1 MNYAIR
7 SVEYMSDEVRELLL
21 SNNCTITSIVD
32 IVTGLDETEN
42 LITITSDDYLESWDV
57 EDFRYVPNVG
67 LIGQFVQKKLS
78 MTVKNGF
85 DVSNLSNQIGFV
97 SFVVNEAPKTEDGKT
112 ILYRVG
118 MFIFDEVNKDDVKD
132 KTTITGVDFTKIFE
146 QKFDTI
152 VDKISFPISAY
163 NLAKAIVENC
173 KFNFHGVDLNPISF
187 DTSYTFNNS
196 SFMIEKNPFVS
207 GETCRDVLKYIG
219 QLAGSW
225 VRIGHNDNLGN
236 EYVLIDFRKYQ
247 NGLQLKNVLT
257 NDNYYDLELNN
268 ETFGAVNKIV
278 MGLKD
283 VDGENVSIT
292 DASTTNPNICEIAL
306 WDNPI
311 TYTEALRTKAI
322 NDLKFLFGFTY
333 TPFTTNTT
341 GYPWLQAYDKIKLVT
356 MDNTEIITYPFNRT
370 ISYNGHIK
378 TKIDTIGT
386 TTTETKYTYESP
398 VTRGLKQTQI
408 MVDKANQKITS
419 LVSTTEEIQDDINPI
434 GTYKGVKHA
443 DLSGCIES
451 ELIWQNS
458 YGDSQQLTRSGKNLF
473 TKQGNATPKTD
484 TTFWNNITH
493 TTPES
498 DGWCKVS
505 VDNTNGTTTVF
516 ANQFTK
522 RNTIDKLEVN
532 KTYSILVEVRNLE
545 MTRPSTSTT
554 PAYLQL
560 CETAKDSVWQGIQN
574 YDLTI
579 FKETN
584 KVVFQKLTKTNFDS
598 SLIDFR
604 NFVSVPKG
612 YKVEFEYRLMVVKG
626 SYTLDTIGEYEP
638 YGVMPSPDFPSPI
651 ESVGRKNLFD
661 VDSITENA
669 FLLAGTGETGSASTS
684 NTSDYIFVKAG
695 QPYYLSYSYTS
706 LQSINYRSL
715 CYYDTNKNFIS
726 SISIDPASFHTFTPA
741 QDGYIR
747 FAYDKNYT
755 NIQLEKGTV
764 ASDYVPYEHTEISA
778 EVTNANQWNNDLV
791 INTTKSTDGFTMT
804 DKWAVPLMTQSNVL
818 NTFKPDTTY
827 TIKVVS
833 KVLSKPTTLS
843 PNQSR
848 YDILLYRS
856 TPWSY
861 FALNLYDKV
870 NAKVGDINT
879 TYTTI
884 TTPSDLHDFNLG
896 GYCFFGNNDGSTTYK
911 GSGSIEIQQIM
922 LAEGEYT
929 KDNFPDYVH
938 YASNSLTI
946 DLQGN
951 ELCSLPNGTKDEVNI
966 INGEAL
972 LTKRIGKVVLDGSE
986 SWVKYQDYLY
996 YYNESFILS
1005 PTTSYVVPN
1014 LISDNFTISTFNNL
1028 RNNPNIYMSA
1038 NQLGSPNNQRGVSL
1052 YVNDYYSDVSTL
1064 KTWLST
1070 HNVEVLY
1077 ELAEPKTVNLGN
1089 VNLPTLYNDI
1099 NHVDFTTY
1107 SDFYYNRDIPFN
1119 NIYVSKHDN
1128 DREIRTITEALA
1140 KQEITNNSITNS
1152 IQETNTTIARDYAT
1166 KESVASDIQQT
1177 KNSLTIEFNE
1187 QIEDLQNKKV
1197 DTLKNQLVTIDVNGI
1212 EVSTNLSTVS
1222 TIMRNDRF
1230 AIKSGDTEAFYVGY
1244 DENLKKSVSRMNDLT
1259 ITDYFTAGYHRQEKF
1274 EINGEQR
1281 TGWFYVGGE

>member
-32 IVTGLDETEN
+32 IMTGLDETEN

-292 DASTTNPNICEIAL
+292 DSSTTNPNICEIAL

-356 MDNTEIITYPFNRT
+356 MDNTEVITYPFNRT

-473 TKQGNATPKTD
+473 TKQGNATPETD
-484 TTFWNNITH
+484 TTFWNSITS

-532 KTYSILVEVRNLE
+532 KTYSILVEVRNLT
-545 MTRPSTSTT
+545 MSGSSST
-554 PAYLQL
+554 PPYLQL
-560 CETAKDSVWQGIQN
+560 CETAKDSVWQSIQN
-574 YDLTI
+574 YDLAI

-584 KVVFQKLTKTNFDS
+584 KAVFQKLTKTNFDS
-598 SLIDFR
+598 STMDFR

-638 YGVMPSPDFPSPI
+638 YGVMPSPDYPSPI
-651 ESVGRKNLFD
+651 ESIGRKNLFD
-661 VDSITENA
+661 VNSITENI
-669 FLLAGTGETGSASTS
+669 FLIASTGDTGSSSVS
-684 NTSDYIFVKAG
+684 NISDYIFVKAN
-695 QPYYLSYSYTS
+695 QSYYLSYSYTS
-706 LQSINYRSL
+706 LLSTDYRSL

-726 SISIDPASFHTFTPA
+726 GISIDPTSFHTFTPS

-747 FAYDKNYT
+747 FTYDKNYT
-755 NIQLEKGTV
+755 NIQLEKGST
-764 ASDYVPYEHTEISA
+764 ATNYVPYDHTEISA
-778 EVTNANQWNNDLV
+778 TVTGKNLFDKDNANI
-791 INTTKSTDGFTMT
+791 INTYIAGSGNGVLPSDGGTEN
-804 DKWAVPLMTQSNVL
+804 KCVYIPCKQN
-818 NTFKPDTTY
+818 TTY
-827 TIKVVS
+827 TIQKMIGKRFGVAY
-833 KVLSKPTTLS
+833 T
-843 PNQSR
+843 
-848 YDILLYRS
+848 YE
-856 TPWSY
+856 TPAQGVMAYNKTVDNNVAS
-861 FALNLYDKV
+861 
-870 NAKVGDINT
+870 I
-879 TYTTI
+879 TI
-884 TTPSDLHDFNLG
+884 TTDSSAKYLVVYLRN
-896 GYCFFGNNDGSTTYK
+896 GNASGEITLQQALDSLQIEEGTQATPYEQYK
-911 GSGSIEIQQIM
+911 
-922 LAEGEYT
+922 
-929 KDNFPDYVH
+929 
-938 YASNSLTI
+938 SNSLTI

-966 INGEAL
+966 TNGEAL
-972 LTKRIGKVVLDGSE
+972 LNKKLKKAVFDGSDDEIWSYGESGIEGIKAISITLDDMLSGNYLDG
-986 SWVKYQDYLY
+986 
-996 YYNESFILS
+996 LS
-1005 PTTSYVVPN
+1005 NYFHNDKSGKAKNSIRFGANSNLMVIYVDETEFA
-1014 LISDNFTISTFNNL
+1014 SSTDF
-1028 RNNPNIYMSA
+1028 
-1038 NQLGSPNNQRGVSL
+1038 
-1052 YVNDYYSDVSTL
+1052 

-1077 ELAEPKTVNLGN
+1077 ELTEPETINLGN
-1089 VNLPTLYNDI
+1089 VDLPTLYNDI

-1107 SDFYYNRDIPFN
+1107 SDFYYYRDIPFN
-1119 NIYVSKHDN
+1119 NIYVSKNDN
-1128 DREIRTITEALA
+1128 DREIRTITEAIA

-1281 TGWFYVGGE
+1281 TGWFYVGGDI

>member
-1 MNYAIR
+1 MNYAIK

-32 IVTGLDETEN
+32 IMTGLDETEN

-225 VRIGHNDNLGN
+225 VRIGHNDNFGN

-278 MGLKD
+278 IGLKD

-356 MDNTEIITYPFNRT
+356 MDNTEVITYPFNRT

-484 TTFWNNITH
+484 TTFWNSISH

-505 VDNTNGTTTVF
+505 VDNTSGTTTVF

-532 KTYSILVEVRNLE
+532 KTYSILVEVKNLE

-579 FKETN
+579 FKEAN

-598 SLIDFR
+598 SLLDFR

-661 VDSITENA
+661 VDSITENT
-669 FLLAGTGETGSASTS
+669 FLIAGNGETGSSSVS
-684 NTSDYIFVKAG
+684 NVSDYIFVKAN
-695 QPYYLSYSYTS
+695 QSYYLSYSYTS
-706 LQSINYRSL
+706 LVNTSYRSL
-715 CYYDTNKNFIS
+715 CYYDTNKNFING
-726 SISIDPASFHTFTPA
+726 ITIDPASFHTFTPL

-747 FAYDKNYT
+747 FSYDKNYT
-755 NIQLEKGTV
+755 NIQLEKGV
-764 ASDYVPYEHTEISA
+764 ATDYVPYEHTEISA

-791 INTTKSTDGFTMT
+791 INTTKSTDGFTMA

-884 TTPSDLHDFNLG
+884 TTPSDLHDFNLA

-951 ELCSLPNGTKDEVNI
+951 ELCSLPRGTKDEVNI
-966 INGEAL
+966 TNGEAL
-972 LTKRIGKVVLDGSE
+972 LTKRIDKVILNGSE
-986 SWVKYQDYLY
+986 NWTLYSNKTHTFSLRMGQTIDKHDIAYCSHFTEISSDKFDVATGIYSAYTNAIIISYLDC
-996 YYNESFILS
+996 NTVDEF
-1005 PTTSYVVPN
+1005 
-1014 LISDNFTISTFNNL
+1014 
-1028 RNNPNIYMSA
+1028 
-1038 NQLGSPNNQRGVSL
+1038 
-1052 YVNDYYSDVSTL
+1052 
-1064 KTWLST
+1064 KTWLSSN
-1070 HNVEVLY
+1070 NVEVLY
-1077 ELAEPKTVNLGN
+1077 ELAEPETINLGN
-1089 VNLPTLYNDI
+1089 VDLPTLYNDI

-1119 NIYVSKHDN
+1119 DIYVSKNDN

-1230 AIKSGDTEAFYVGY
+1230 AIKSGDIEAFYVGY

>member
-1 MNYAIR
+1 MNYAIK

-32 IVTGLDETEN
+32 IMTGLDETEN

-356 MDNTEIITYPFNRT
+356 MNNTEVITYPFNRT

-408 MVDKANQKITS
+408 MVDKANQKITG

-484 TTFWNNITH
+484 TTFWNSITS

-505 VDNTNGTTTVF
+505 VDNTNGTTAVF

-532 KTYSILVEVRNLE
+532 KTYSILVEVRNLT
-545 MTRPSTSTT
+545 MSGSGSTPS
-554 PAYLQL
+554 YLQL
-560 CETAKDSVWQGIQN
+560 CETAKDSVWQSIQN
-574 YDLTI
+574 YDLAI

-584 KVVFQKLTKTNFDS
+584 KAVFQKLTKTNFDS
-598 SLIDFR
+598 SLLDFR

-612 YKVEFEYRLMVVKG
+612 HKVEFEYRLMVVKG

-638 YGVMPSPDFPSPI
+638 HGVSPSPDFPSPI

-661 VDSITENA
+661 VDSITENTY
-669 FLLAGTGETGSASTS
+669 LIAGSGETGSSSVS
-684 NTSDYIFVKAG
+684 NVSDYIFVKAN
-695 QPYYLSYSYTS
+695 QSYYLSYSYTS
-706 LQSINYRSL
+706 LVNTSYRSL
-715 CYYDTNKNFIS
+715 CYYDTNKNFING
-726 SISIDPASFHTFTPA
+726 ISIDPVSFHTFTPT

-747 FAYDKNYT
+747 FSYDKNYT
-755 NIQLEKGTV
+755 NIQLEKGHAT
-764 ASDYVPYEHTEISA
+764 DYVPYEHTEISA

-791 INTTKSTDGFTMT
+791 INTTKSADGFTMA

-884 TTPSDLHDFNLG
+884 TTPSDLHDFNLA

-929 KDNFPDYVH
+929 KDSFPDYVH

-966 INGEAL
+966 TNGEAL
-972 LTKRIGKVVLDGSE
+972 LIKRVGKVVLDGSE
-986 SWVKYQDYLY
+986 SGWTDRPN
-996 YYNESFILS
+996 YNSADRFVIGGFFPTNNKNILS
-1005 PTTSYVVPN
+1005 NYFTKVNSLLDIYPYILNNDTQLIINFSEKGKTT
-1014 LISDNFTISTFNNL
+1014 LAQF
-1028 RNNPNIYMSA
+1028 
-1038 NQLGSPNNQRGVSL
+1038 
-1052 YVNDYYSDVSTL
+1052 

-1077 ELAEPKTVNLGN
+1077 ELAEPETINLGN
-1089 VNLPTLYNDI
+1089 VDLPTLYNDI

-1119 NIYVSKHDN
+1119 DIYVSKNDN

-1230 AIKSGDTEAFYVGY
+1230 AIKSGNTEAFYVGY

>member
-21 SNNCTITSIVD
+21 SGECTITSIVN
-32 IVTGLDETEN
+32 ILTGLDETKD

-85 DVSNLSNQIGFV
+85 DVSNLSNQLGFV
-97 SFVVNEAPKTEDGKT
+97 SFIVNEAPKTEDGKT
-112 ILYRVG
+112 VLYRVG

-173 KFNFHGVDLNPISF
+173 KFNFHGADLNLISF

-196 SFMIEKNPFVS
+196 SFIIEKNPFVS

-225 VRIGHNDNLGN
+225 VRIGHNNEYGS
-236 EYVLIDFRKYQ
+236 EYVLIDFRKHQ

-505 VDNTNGTTTVF
+505 VDNTNGTTTIF

-532 KTYSILVEVRNLE
+532 KTYSILVEVRNLT
-545 MTRPSTSTT
+545 MSGSSST

-560 CETAKDSVWQGIQN
+560 CETAKDSVWQSIQN
-574 YDLTI
+574 YDLAI

-584 KVVFQKLTKTNFDS
+584 KAVFQKLTKTNFDS
-598 SLIDFR
+598 SLLDFR

-638 YGVMPSPDFPSPI
+638 YGVMPSPDYPSPI
-651 ESVGRKNLFD
+651 ESITEISATVTGKNLFD
-661 VDSITENA
+661 KYGDFTY
-669 FLLAGTGETGSASTS
+669 GST
-684 NTSDYIFVKAG
+684 NNK
-695 QPYYLSYSYTS
+695 TS
-706 LQSINYRSL
+706 LQSDGTILSTSNFGKGRSNGL
-715 CYYDTNKNFIS
+715 LIGNIKSNTDYIISGILVSADGTNIANNAVIQVLTASNTPIKSFYIKTSATKPCNFSFTFNSGENTSFWIS
-726 SISIDPASFHTFTPA
+726 LNGWNSTTQGTTNTIFD
-741 QDGYIR
+741 
-747 FAYDKNYT
+747 
-755 NIQLEKGTV
+755 NIQLEEGTQV
-764 ASDYVPYEHTEISA
+764 TPYEE
-778 EVTNANQWNNDLV
+778 
-791 INTTKSTDGFTMT
+791 
-804 DKWAVPLMTQSNVL
+804 
-818 NTFKPDTTY
+818 
-827 TIKVVS
+827 
-833 KVLSKPTTLS
+833 
-843 PNQSR
+843 
-848 YDILLYRS
+848 
-856 TPWSY
+856 
-861 FALNLYDKV
+861 
-870 NAKVGDINT
+870 
-879 TYTTI
+879 
-884 TTPSDLHDFNLG
+884 
-896 GYCFFGNNDGSTTYK
+896 YK
-911 GSGSIEIQQIM
+911 
-922 LAEGEYT
+922 
-929 KDNFPDYVH
+929 
-938 YASNSLTI
+938 SNSLAI
-946 DLQGN
+946 NLQGN
-951 ELCSLPNGTKDEVNI
+951 ELCSLSKKIKDEVNI
-966 INGEAL
+966 TNGEAL
-972 LTKRIGKVVLDGSE
+972 LIKRIGKAILNGSE
-986 SWVKYQDYLY
+986 NWTLYSNKTHTFSLNMGQIIGKHDMAYCSHFTEINPDKFDVATGIYSRYTNSIIISYLDCDTVD
-996 YYNESFILS
+996 EF
-1005 PTTSYVVPN
+1005 
-1014 LISDNFTISTFNNL
+1014 
-1028 RNNPNIYMSA
+1028 
-1038 NQLGSPNNQRGVSL
+1038 
-1052 YVNDYYSDVSTL
+1052 

-1077 ELAEPKTVNLGN
+1077 ELAEPETINLGN
-1089 VNLPTLYNDI
+1089 VDLPTLYNDI

-1119 NIYVSKHDN
+1119 DLYVSKSDN

-1274 EINGEQR
+1274 EIDGEQR

>member
-1 MNYAIR
+1 MNYTIKP
-7 SVEYMSDEVRELLL
+7 VEYMSDDVRELLL
-21 SNNCTITSIVD
+21 SGECTITSIVN
-32 IVTGLDETEN
+32 ILTGLDETKD

-85 DVSNLSNQIGFV
+85 DISNLSNQIGFV
-97 SFVVNEAPKTEDGKT
+97 NFIVNEAPKTEDGET
-112 ILYRVG
+112 VLYRVG
-118 MFIFDEVNKDDVKD
+118 MFIFDEISKDDVKD
-132 KTTITGVDFTKIFE
+132 KTTITGTDFTKIFE

-152 VDKISFPISAY
+152 ADKISFPISAY
-163 NLAKAIVENC
+163 NLAKAIVDNC
-173 KFNFHGVDLNPISF
+173 KFDFHGVQINLISF

-196 SFMIEKNPFVS
+196 GFMIEKNPFVN

-225 VRIGHNDNLGN
+225 VRIGHNS
-236 EYVLIDFRKYQ
+236 EYDSECVLIDFRKYQ
-247 NGLQLKNVLT
+247 NELQSKNVLT

-283 VDGENVSIT
+283 VDGENVSIS
-292 DASTTNPNICEIAL
+292 DASTTNPNICEIDL
-306 WDNPI
+306 WDNII
-311 TYTEALRTKAI
+311 TYTEELRTKAI
-322 NDLKFLFGFTY
+322 NNLKFLFGFTY

-341 GYPWLQAYDKIKLVT
+341 GYPWLQPYDKIKLVT

-370 ISYNGHIK
+370 ISYDGHIK

-451 ELIWQNS
+451 NLMWQTS

-484 TTFWNNITH
+484 TAFWGVITN

-505 VDNTNGTTTVF
+505 ADNTSGTGTIF
-516 ANQFTK
+516 ANQMTK

-532 KTYSILVEVRNLE
+532 TMYSILVEARNV
-545 MTRPSTSTT
+545 TITGSSSTS
-554 PAYLQL
+554 PLLQL
-560 CETAKDSVWQGIQN
+560 CETASNSVWQGTQN
-574 YDLTI
+574 YDLSI
-579 FKETN
+579 FNETN
-584 KVVFQKLTKTNFDS
+584 KAVFQMLTKTNFDS
-598 SLIDFR
+598 STYDFR

-626 SYTLDTIGEYEP
+626 SYTLDTIGDWEP
-638 YGVMPSPDFPSPI
+638 YGVMPSPDFPSPM
-651 ESVGRKNLFD
+651 ESVGRKNLFN
-661 VDSITENA
+661 VNSVIENTY
-669 FLLAGTGETGSASTS
+669 LIGGSGETGSSSVS
-684 NTSDYIFVKAG
+684 NVSDYIFVKAN
-695 QPYYLSYSYTS
+695 QSYYLSYSYTS
-706 LQSINYRSL
+706 LLNTAYRAL
-715 CYYDTNKNFIS
+715 CYYDTNKNFTNGM
-726 SISIDPASFHTFTPA
+726 SIDPTSFHIFTPP

-747 FAYDKNYT
+747 FSYDKNYT
-755 NIQLEKGTV
+755 NIQLEKGSV
-764 ASDYVPYEHTEISA
+764 ATDYVPYEHTEISA
-778 EVTNANQWNNDLV
+778 TVTGKNLVNPNGVSKIESDLTFTNNGNGTFTVSGTSTTNRSFRLSTQQIELNANQ
-791 INTTKSTDGFTMT
+791 
-804 DKWAVPLMTQSNVL
+804 PYTQSVITIAGTKAGEVVVSVKNKSNEITYNYIAGNQTVTPTENL
-818 NTFKPDTTY
+818 ITNTYTYYIAAEETVNWTFK
-827 TIKVVS
+827 VQ
-833 KVLSKPTTLS
+833 LE
-843 PNQSR
+843 
-848 YDILLYRS
+848 
-856 TPWSY
+856 
-861 FALNLYDKV
+861 
-870 NAKVGDINT
+870 
-879 TYTTI
+879 
-884 TTPSDLHDFNLG
+884 
-896 GYCFFGNNDGSTTYK
+896 K
-911 GSGSIEIQQIM
+911 GSVATDYE
-922 LAEGEYT
+922 EY
-929 KDNFPDYVH
+929 K
-938 YASNSLTI
+938 SNSLTI

-966 INGEAL
+966 VNGEAL
-972 LTKRIGKVVLDGSE
+972 LVKRVGKVILDGTQAFYRS
-986 SWVKYQDYLY
+986 
-996 YYNESFILS
+996 NEL
-1005 PTTSYVVPN
+1005 TNSYRYHTAE
-1014 LISDNFTISTFNNL
+1014 IIRGFNNISL
-1028 RNNPNIYMSA
+1028 SNYFVNKTIGNINSVDEPGLTVVNNRQLAMRVNKNIA
-1038 NQLGSPNNQRGVSL
+1038 
-1052 YVNDYYSDVSTL
+1052 STVDEF

-1077 ELAEPKTVNLGN
+1077 KLAEPETINLGT
-1089 VNLPTLYNDI
+1089 VDLPTLYKDI
-1099 NHVDFTTY
+1099 NHVEFTTY

-1119 NIYVSKHDN
+1119 DLYVSKDDN
-1128 DREIRTITEALA
+1128 DREIRTITETLA
-1140 KQEITNNSITNS
+1140 KQEITNNSIINS

-1166 KESVASDIQQT
+1166 KESVASEIQQT

-1187 QIEDLQNKKV
+1187 QIEDLQNKKT

-1274 EINGEQR
+1274 EINGEHR

>member
-97 SFVVNEAPKTEDGKT
+97 SFIVNEAPKAEDGKT

-163 NLAKAIVENC
+163 NLAKTIVENC

-196 SFMIEKNPFVS
+196 GFMIEKNPFVS

-236 EYVLIDFRKYQ
+236 EYVLIDFRKHQ

-292 DASTTNPNICEIAL
+292 DSSTTNPNICEIAL

-311 TYTEALRTKAI
+311 TYTEALRTQAI
-322 NDLKFLFGFTY
+322 NNLKFLFGFTY

-356 MDNTEIITYPFNRT
+356 MDNTEVITYPFNRT

-484 TTFWNNITH
+484 TTFWNNITY

-505 VDNTNGTTTVF
+505 VDNTNGTATVF

-598 SLIDFR
+598 SLLDFR
-604 NFVSVPKG
+604 NFVSVPNG

-626 SYTLDTIGEYEP
+626 SYTLDTIGEYEA
-638 YGVMPSPDFPSPI
+638 YGVMPSPDYPSPI
-651 ESVGRKNLFD
+651 ESVGKKNLFD
-661 VDSITENA
+661 ANSITENA
-669 FLLAGTGETGSASTS
+669 YLMAGNGETGSSSVS
-684 NTSDYIFVKAG
+684 NTSDFIFVKAN
-695 QPYYLSYSYTS
+695 QSYYLSYSYTS
-706 LQSINYRSL
+706 LLATNYRSF
-715 CYYDTNKNFIS
+715 CYYDTNKNFIR
-726 SISIDPASFHTFTPA
+726 SISIDPASFHSFTPS

-747 FAYDKNYT
+747 FSYDKNYT
-755 NIQLEKGTV
+755 NIQLEKGST
-764 ASDYVPYEHTEISA
+764 ATNYIPYDHTEVSVK
-778 EVTNANQWNNDLV
+778 VTGKNLLNPNGASQNGSGLTFTNNGDGSFTVEGTSTANVSLVLSTQKIKLNANQPYTQSV
-791 INTTKSTDGFTMT
+791 TTVSGTKSGEVVVSVKNSSDEI
-804 DKWAVPLMTQSNVL
+804 
-818 NTFKPDTTY
+818 TFNYIAGNQTITPTENLTTY
-827 TIKVVS
+827 TYTCYVASGKTVNWTFKVQLE
-833 KVLSKPTTLS
+833 K
-843 PNQSR
+843 
-848 YDILLYRS
+848 
-856 TPWSY
+856 
-861 FALNLYDKV
+861 
-870 NAKVGDINT
+870 
-879 TYTTI
+879 
-884 TTPSDLHDFNLG
+884 
-896 GYCFFGNNDGSTTYK
+896 GSTAT
-911 GSGSIEIQQIM
+911 
-922 LAEGEYT
+922 EYE
-929 KDNFPDYVH
+929 PYQ
-938 YASNSLTI
+938 SNTSTI

-951 ELCSLPNGTKDEVNI
+951 ELCSLPNGTKDELVVE
-966 INGEAL
+966 NGEAL
-972 LTKRIGKVVLDGSE
+972 LTKRIGKVVLNGSE
-986 SWVKYQDYLY
+986 NWIKLQIGSTGKYYFKYTPSDLGQVTS
-996 YYNESFILS
+996 NPSVLS
-1005 PTTSYVVPN
+1005 NYFVQSTTWSEQSVGIWFDTN
-1014 LISDNFTISTFNNL
+1014 LIIKTEGSLNNTET
-1028 RNNPNIYMSA
+1028 
-1038 NQLGSPNNQRGVSL
+1038 
-1052 YVNDYYSDVSTL
+1052 VNEF

-1077 ELAEPKTVNLGN
+1077 KLAEPETINLGN
-1089 VNLPTLYNDI
+1089 VDLPTLYNDI

-1107 SDFYYNRDIPFN
+1107 SDFYYSRDIPFN
-1119 NIYVSKHDN
+1119 DLYVSKNDN

-1187 QIEDLQNKKV
+1187 QIEDLQNKKI

>member
-1 MNYAIR
+1 MNYAIK

-32 IVTGLDETEN
+32 IVTGFNETEN

-97 SFVVNEAPKTEDGKT
+97 SFIVNEAPKTEDGKT

-292 DASTTNPNICEIAL
+292 DSSTTNPNICEIAL

-311 TYTEALRTKAI
+311 TYTETLRTKAI

-356 MDNTEIITYPFNRT
+356 MDNTEVITYPFNRT

-398 VTRGLKQTQI
+398 ITRGLKQTQI

-484 TTFWNNITH
+484 TTFWNNITY

-505 VDNTNGTTTVF
+505 VDNTNGTATIF

-532 KTYSILVEVRNLE
+532 TTYSILVEVRNLT
-545 MTRPSTSTT
+545 MSGSSST
-554 PAYLQL
+554 PPYLQL

-584 KVVFQKLTKTNFDS
+584 KAVFQKLTKTNFDS
-598 SLIDFR
+598 SLLDFR

-638 YGVMPSPDFPSPI
+638 YGVMPSPDYPSPI

-661 VDSITENA
+661 ISKVVSNWNSSTNIGVRNNNDGTLTVSTPSTTSSIQALAPNKLSDYCPNLKVGDVVYLNA
-669 FLLAGTGETGSASTS
+669 TTTGTQKYIYLITSASVWSFGSSARTITQNDLDS
-684 NTSDYIFVKAG
+684 GVLWYSSGTNTTATISDIM
-695 QPYYLSYSYTS
+695 
-706 LQSINYRSL
+706 
-715 CYYDTNKNFIS
+715 IS
-726 SISIDPASFHTFTPA
+726 T
-741 QDGYIR
+741 DG
-747 FAYDKNYT
+747 
-755 NIQLEKGTV
+755 G
-764 ASDYVPYEHTEISA
+764 DYVPYEHTEISA
-778 EVTNANQWNNDLV
+778 TVTGKNLFDENELTL
-791 INTTKSTDGFTMT
+791 NTTQVDNKTCYEIAGTT
-804 DKWAVPLMTQSNVL
+804 ATTSNVL
-818 NTFKPDTTY
+818 LDKQLEENTQY
-827 TIKVVS
+827 
-833 KVLSKPTTLS
+833 TLS
-843 PNQSR
+843 MVAKKVQYFNTLYFYYTDGTETHQTFTNTNFQKISITSTANKTINK
-848 YDILLYRS
+848 ILIDTGDRG
-856 TPWSY
+856 
-861 FALNLYDKV
+861 
-870 NAKVGDINT
+870 AKNYIEVG
-879 TYTTI
+879 TI
-884 TTPSDLHDFNLG
+884 QLEKSLVATD
-896 GYCFFGNNDGSTTYK
+896 YEEYK
-911 GSGSIEIQQIM
+911 
-922 LAEGEYT
+922 
-929 KDNFPDYVH
+929 
-938 YASNSLTI
+938 SNSLTI
-946 DLQGN
+946 NLQGN

-966 INGEAL
+966 TNGEAL
-972 LTKRIGKVVLDGSE
+972 LNKKIKKVVFDGSNDEIWSYGESGIEGIKAVSITLDDMLSGNYLDGLSNYFHNDK
-986 SWVKYQDYLY
+986 SGKAKNSIRFGANSNLV
-996 YYNESFILS
+996 FI
-1005 PTTSYVVPN
+1005 YVDETEFA
-1014 LISDNFTISTFNNL
+1014 SSKDF
-1028 RNNPNIYMSA
+1028 
-1038 NQLGSPNNQRGVSL
+1038 
-1052 YVNDYYSDVSTL
+1052 

-1077 ELAEPKTVNLGN
+1077 ELAEPETINLGN
-1089 VNLPTLYNDI
+1089 VDLPTLYNDI

-1119 NIYVSKHDN
+1119 DLYVSKSDN

-1177 KNSLTIEFNE
+1177 KKSLTIEFNE

-1230 AIKSGDTEAFYVGY
+1230 AIKSGNTEAFYVGY

>member
-1 MNYAIR
+1 MDYVTR

-21 SNNCTITSIVD
+21 SGECTITSIVD
-32 IVTGLDETEN
+32 IMTGLDETKD

-85 DVSNLSNQIGFV
+85 NISNLSNQIGFV

-112 ILYRVG
+112 VLYRVG
-118 MFIFDEVNKDDVKD
+118 MFIFDEISKDDVKD
-132 KTTITGVDFTKIFE
+132 KTTITGTDFTKIFE

-152 VDKISFPISAY
+152 ADKISFPISAY
-163 NLAKAIVENC
+163 NLAKSIVENC
-173 KFNFHGVDLNPISF
+173 KFDFHGVQINPISF

-196 SFMIEKNPFVS
+196 GFTIEKNPFVN

-225 VRIGHNDNLGN
+225 VRIGHNSKYDS

-247 NGLQLKNVLT
+247 NELQSKNVLT

-283 VDGENVSIT
+283 VDGENVSIS
-292 DASTTNPNICEIAL
+292 DASTTNPNICEIDL
-306 WDNPI
+306 WDNII
-311 TYTEALRTKAI
+311 TYTEELRTKAI
-322 NDLKFLFGFTY
+322 NNLKFLFGFTY

-341 GYPWLQAYDKIKLVT
+341 GYPWLQPYDKIKLVT

-370 ISYNGHIK
+370 ISYDGHIK

-451 ELIWQNS
+451 NLMWQTS

-484 TTFWNNITH
+484 TAFWGVITN

-505 VDNTNGTTTVF
+505 ADNTSGTGTIF
-516 ANQFTK
+516 ANQMTK

-532 KTYSILVEVRNLE
+532 TMYSILVEARNV
-545 MTRPSTSTT
+545 TITGSSSTS
-554 PAYLQL
+554 PLLQL
-560 CETAKDSVWQGIQN
+560 CETASNSVWQGTQN
-574 YDLTI
+574 YDLSI
-579 FKETN
+579 FNETN
-584 KVVFQKLTKTNFDS
+584 KAVFQMLTKTNFDS
-598 SLIDFR
+598 SIYDFR

-626 SYTLDTIGEYEP
+626 SYTLDTIGDWEP

-651 ESVGRKNLFD
+651 ESVGRINLFD
-661 VDSITENA
+661 VNSITENTY
-669 FLLAGTGETGSASTS
+669 LIAGSGETGSSSVS
-684 NTSDYIFVKAG
+684 NISDYIFVKAN
-695 QPYYLSYSYTS
+695 QSYYLSYSYTS
-706 LQSINYRSL
+706 LVNTSYRAL
-715 CYYDTNKNFIS
+715 CYYDTNKNFINGTT
-726 SISIDPASFHTFTPA
+726 IDPTSFHTFTPS

-747 FAYDKNYT
+747 FSYDKNYT
-755 NIQLEKGTV
+755 NIQLEKGSV
-764 ASDYVPYEHTEISA
+764 ATDYVPYEHTEIGA
-778 EVTNANQWNNDLV
+778 TVTGKNLVNPNLPVNSKTQNGITITNNG
-791 INTTKSTDGFTMT
+791 DG
-804 DKWAVPLMTQSNVL
+804 
-818 NTFKPDTTY
+818 TY
-827 TIKVVS
+827 TATGTSTSSLAISLTQKNTIKLNKS
-833 KVLSKPTTLS
+833 A
-843 PNQSR
+843 
-848 YDILLYRS
+848 
-856 TPWSY
+856 SY
-861 FALNLYDKV
+861 TN
-870 NAKVGDINT
+870 
-879 TYTTI
+879 
-884 TTPSDLHDFNLG
+884 
-896 GYCFFGNNDGSTTYK
+896 
-911 GSGSIEIQQIM
+911 SIEI
-922 LAEGEYT
+922 LEGNFLGAIAVAVLDSEDKITYNYINVSSSSLSNTKTPTEDLTIKTYEYYIDKANIT
-929 KDNFPDYVH
+929 VNFKFRVQLEKGSVATDYEE
-938 YASNSLTI
+938 YKSNSLTI

-966 INGEAL
+966 VNGEAL
-972 LTKRIGKVVLDGSE
+972 LVKRVGKVILDGTQAFYRS
-986 SWVKYQDYLY
+986 
-996 YYNESFILS
+996 NEL
-1005 PTTSYVVPN
+1005 TNSYRYHTAE
-1014 LISDNFTISTFNNL
+1014 IIRGFNNISL
-1028 RNNPNIYMSA
+1028 SNYFVNKTIGNINSVDEPGLTVVNNRQLAMRVNKNIA
-1038 NQLGSPNNQRGVSL
+1038 
-1052 YVNDYYSDVSTL
+1052 STVDEF

-1077 ELAEPKTVNLGN
+1077 ELAEPETINLGT
-1089 VNLPTLYNDI
+1089 VDLPTLYKDI
-1099 NHVDFTTY
+1099 NHVEFTTY
-1107 SDFYYNRDIPFN
+1107 SDFYYNHDIPFN
-1119 NIYVSKHDN
+1119 DLYVSKDDN
-1128 DREIRTITEALA
+1128 DREIRTITETLA
-1140 KQEITNNSITNS
+1140 KQEITNNSIINS

-1166 KESVASDIQQT
+1166 KESVASEIQQT

-1187 QIEDLQNKKV
+1187 QIEDLQNKKT

-1274 EINGEQR
+1274 EINGEHR

>member
-32 IVTGLDETEN
+32 IVTGFNETEN

-97 SFVVNEAPKTEDGKT
+97 SFIVNEAPKTEDGKT

-292 DASTTNPNICEIAL
+292 DSSTTNPNICEIAL

-356 MDNTEIITYPFNRT
+356 MDNTEVITYPFNRT

-484 TTFWNNITH
+484 TTFWNNITY

-532 KTYSILVEVRNLE
+532 KTYSILVEVRNLT
-545 MTRPSTSTT
+545 MSGSSST

-560 CETAKDSVWQGIQN
+560 CETAKDSVWQSIQN
-574 YDLTI
+574 YDLAI

-584 KVVFQKLTKTNFDS
+584 KAVFQKLTKTNFDS
-598 SLIDFR
+598 SLLDFR

-612 YKVEFEYRLMVVKG
+612 HKVEFEYRLMVVKG

-638 YGVMPSPDFPSPI
+638 YGVSPSPDYPSPI
-651 ESVGRKNLFD
+651 ESV
-661 VDSITENA
+661 
-669 FLLAGTGETGSASTS
+669 
-684 NTSDYIFVKAG
+684 
-695 QPYYLSYSYTS
+695 
-706 LQSINYRSL
+706 
-715 CYYDTNKNFIS
+715 
-726 SISIDPASFHTFTPA
+726 
-741 QDGYIR
+741 
-747 FAYDKNYT
+747 
-755 NIQLEKGTV
+755 
-764 ASDYVPYEHTEISA
+764 TEISA
-778 EVTNANQWNNDLV
+778 TVTGQNLARVDDTNISETGYTLTTSKGLITLTTTGTKNSFDLVSGTRTGTYLPDYANANDYHLTPANQGIYKLSMP
-791 INTTKSTDGFTMT
+791 NTTANITGTANQLVAIYTNQRLIQLYITPTGSLLGTTSFTLQENEYVKSIYL
-804 DKWAVPLMTQSNVL
+804 WSNNL
-818 NTFKPDTTY
+818 NT
-827 TIKVVS
+827 
-833 KVLSKPTTLS
+833 
-843 PNQSR
+843 
-848 YDILLYRS
+848 
-856 TPWSY
+856 
-861 FALNLYDKV
+861 
-870 NAKVGDINT
+870 
-879 TYTTI
+879 I
-884 TTPSDLHDFNLG
+884 TKLQFNLQLEQSPTATP
-896 GYCFFGNNDGSTTYK
+896 YEEFK
-911 GSGSIEIQQIM
+911 
-922 LAEGEYT
+922 
-929 KDNFPDYVH
+929 
-938 YASNSLTI
+938 SNSLAI
-946 DLQGN
+946 NLQGN

-966 INGEAL
+966 TNGEAL
-972 LTKRIGKVVLDGSE
+972 LIKKIRHITRAIADMNNSDAYPGWTNETQLKEDYPNKNDSFLTVGINIRSNITNDASQIKLNTNGTGVLFFSQSFLNGMTQTEIKANYPDL
-986 SWVKYQDYLY
+986 VFDLY
-996 YYNESFILS
+996 
-1005 PTTSYVVPN
+1005 
-1014 LISDNFTISTFNNL
+1014 
-1028 RNNPNIYMSA
+1028 
-1038 NQLGSPNNQRGVSL
+1038 
-1052 YVNDYYSDVSTL
+1052 
-1064 KTWLST
+1064 
-1070 HNVEVLY
+1070 Y
-1077 ELAEPKTVNLGN
+1077 ELAEPETINLGN
-1089 VNLPTLYNDI
+1089 VDLPTLYNDI

-1119 NIYVSKHDN
+1119 DIYVSKSDN

-1177 KNSLTIEFNE
+1177 KKSLTIEFNE

-1230 AIKSGDTEAFYVGY
+1230 AIKSGNTEAFYVGY

-1274 EINGEQR
+1274 EIDGEQR

>member
-32 IVTGLDETEN
+32 IMTGLDETEN

-292 DASTTNPNICEIAL
+292 DSSTTNPNICEIAL

-356 MDNTEIITYPFNRT
+356 MDNTEVITYPFNRT

-484 TTFWNNITH
+484 TTFWNSITS

-505 VDNTNGTTTVF
+505 VDNTSGTTTVF

-532 KTYSILVEVRNLE
+532 KTYSILVEVKNLE

-598 SLIDFR
+598 SLLDFR

-638 YGVMPSPDFPSPI
+638 YGVMPSPDYPSPI
-651 ESVGRKNLFD
+651 ESVGRKNIIKSLSSKWSSGINYNLDNSLIKKTMTFSCIID
-661 VDSITENA
+661 TSITSANLYIIPATGVSAISLGTINFTANQRATKTFNLTDEQIQVIKSNQGGIFQIYKSSA
-669 FLLAGTGETGSASTS
+669 FESA
-684 NTSDYIFVKAG
+684 
-695 QPYYLSYSYTS
+695 
-706 LQSINYRSL
+706 
-715 CYYDTNKNFIS
+715 
-726 SISIDPASFHTFTPA
+726 
-741 QDGYIR
+741 
-747 FAYDKNYT
+747 
-755 NIQLEKGTV
+755 NITDVQLEKGQAT
-764 ASDYVPYEHTEISA
+764 DYVPYEHTEINA
-778 EVTNANQWNNDLV
+778 TVTGKNLFNKYGDFTYGSTNNRTSL
-791 INTTKSTDGFTMT
+791 
-804 DKWAVPLMTQSNVL
+804 QSNGTIL
-818 NTFKPDTTY
+818 STSNFGGNRSSGLLIGNIKSNTDY
-827 TIKVVS
+827 TISGILVS
-833 KVLSKPTTLS
+833 ADGTNITNNAVIQVLTTSNTPIKYCYIKTSATKPC
-843 PNQSR
+843 NF
-848 YDILLYRS
+848 
-856 TPWSY
+856 SY
-861 FALNLYDKV
+861 TFNSGENTSFWISLNGW
-870 NAKVGDINT
+870 N
-879 TYTTI
+879 
-884 TTPSDLHDFNLG
+884 
-896 GYCFFGNNDGSTTYK
+896 STTAGTTNTIFDNIQLEEGTQVTPFEEYK
-911 GSGSIEIQQIM
+911 
-922 LAEGEYT
+922 
-929 KDNFPDYVH
+929 
-938 YASNSLTI
+938 SNSLTI

-966 INGEAL
+966 TNGEAL
-972 LTKRIGKVVLDGSE
+972 LIKKIRHITRAIADMNNNDAYPGWTNETQLKEDYPNKNDSFLTAGINIRSNITNDAKYIGLNTNTSGTLMLSKNLFNNMTQTEIKANYPDLVLD
-986 SWVKYQDYLY
+986 LY
-996 YYNESFILS
+996 
-1005 PTTSYVVPN
+1005 
-1014 LISDNFTISTFNNL
+1014 
-1028 RNNPNIYMSA
+1028 
-1038 NQLGSPNNQRGVSL
+1038 
-1052 YVNDYYSDVSTL
+1052 
-1064 KTWLST
+1064 
-1070 HNVEVLY
+1070 Y
-1077 ELAEPKTVNLGN
+1077 ELAEPETINLGN
-1089 VNLPTLYNDI
+1089 VDLPTLYNDI

-1119 NIYVSKHDN
+1119 DIYVSKNDN

-1230 AIKSGDTEAFYVGY
+1230 AIKSGDIEAFYVGY

>member
-32 IVTGLDETEN
+32 IMTGLDETEN

-292 DASTTNPNICEIAL
+292 DTSTTNPNICEIAL

-356 MDNTEIITYPFNRT
+356 MDNTEVITYPFNRT

-484 TTFWNNITH
+484 TTFWNSISH

-505 VDNTNGTTTVF
+505 VDNTSGTTTVF

-532 KTYSILVEVRNLE
+532 KTYSILVEVKNLE

-598 SLIDFR
+598 SLLDFR

-638 YGVMPSPDFPSPI
+638 YGVMPSPDFPSQI
-651 ESVGRKNLFD
+651 ESIGRKNLFD
-661 VDSITENA
+661 KDNTTILQCYFDGSHTS
-669 FLLAGTGETGSASTS
+669 LTSASTNTTTYCKVMPNTTYNVSKLRSIRSFIGTTQTLPYINTTVSNILNIGSGDYDGITRVNGTITTGENDNYIVINYS
-684 NTSDYIFVKAG
+684 NTNTETGDIPNNILG
-695 QPYYLSYSYTS
+695 
-706 LQSINYRSL
+706 SIQIE
-715 CYYDTNKNFIS
+715 K
-726 SISIDPASFHTFTPA
+726 SI
-741 QDGYIR
+741 
-747 FAYDKNYT
+747 
-755 NIQLEKGTV
+755 V
-764 ASDYVPYEHTEISA
+764 ATDYVPYEHTEISA
-778 EVTNANQWNNDLV
+778 TVTGKNLFGIKDWLSTLGATYTENSDGSITFTPISALY
-791 INTTKSTDGFTMT
+791 NTIYPIKETDRCMMSFKIKNGNGSNFRFMYVYEDGTMT
-804 DKWAVPLMTQSNVL
+804 STSGSGTGTSEVSVATSSSVPTAHGKVIGIKGNWTTVG
-818 NTFKPDTTY
+818 TF
-827 TIKVVS
+827 TIKECMLEQFIENVS
-833 KVLSKPTTLS
+833 PR
-843 PNQSR
+843 PYEPYQ
-848 YDILLYRS
+848 
-856 TPWSY
+856 
-861 FALNLYDKV
+861 
-870 NAKVGDINT
+870 
-879 TYTTI
+879 
-884 TTPSDLHDFNLG
+884 
-896 GYCFFGNNDGSTTYK
+896 
-911 GSGSIEIQQIM
+911 
-922 LAEGEYT
+922 
-929 KDNFPDYVH
+929 
-938 YASNSLTI
+938 SNSLTI

-966 INGEAL
+966 TNGEAL
-972 LTKRIGKVVLDGSE
+972 LNKKLKKAVFDGSDDEIWSYGESGIEGIKAISITLDDMLSGNYLDG
-986 SWVKYQDYLY
+986 
-996 YYNESFILS
+996 LS
-1005 PTTSYVVPN
+1005 NYFHNDKSGKAKNSIRFGANSNLMVIYVDETEFA
-1014 LISDNFTISTFNNL
+1014 SSTDF
-1028 RNNPNIYMSA
+1028 
-1038 NQLGSPNNQRGVSL
+1038 
-1052 YVNDYYSDVSTL
+1052 

-1077 ELAEPKTVNLGN
+1077 ELTEPETINLGN
-1089 VNLPTLYNDI
+1089 VDLPTLYNDI

-1119 NIYVSKHDN
+1119 DIYVSKNDN

-1177 KNSLTIEFNE
+1177 KNALTIEFNE

-1230 AIKSGDTEAFYVGY
+1230 AIKSGNTEAFYVGY

>member
-1 MNYAIR
+1 MNYAIK

-32 IVTGLDETEN
+32 IMTGLDETEN

-97 SFVVNEAPKTEDGKT
+97 SFIVNEAPKTEDGKT

-292 DASTTNPNICEIAL
+292 DSSTTNPNICEIAL

-311 TYTEALRTKAI
+311 TYTETLRTKAI

-356 MDNTEIITYPFNRT
+356 MDNTEVITYPFNRT

-398 VTRGLKQTQI
+398 ITRGLKQTQI

-484 TTFWNNITH
+484 TTFWNNITY

-505 VDNTNGTTTVF
+505 VDNTNGTATIF

-532 KTYSILVEVRNLE
+532 TTYSILVEVRNLT
-545 MTRPSTSTT
+545 MSGSSST

-560 CETAKDSVWQGIQN
+560 CETAQSSVWQSIQN
-574 YDLTI
+574 YDLAI

-598 SLIDFR
+598 STMDFR

-612 YKVEFEYRLMVVKG
+612 YKVEFE
-626 SYTLDTIGEYEP
+626 
-638 YGVMPSPDFPSPI
+638 
-651 ESVGRKNLFD
+651 
-661 VDSITENA
+661 
-669 FLLAGTGETGSASTS
+669 
-684 NTSDYIFVKAG
+684 
-695 QPYYLSYSYTS
+695 
-706 LQSINYRSL
+706 
-715 CYYDTNKNFIS
+715 
-726 SISIDPASFHTFTPA
+726 
-741 QDGYIR
+741 
-747 FAYDKNYT
+747 
-755 NIQLEKGTV
+755 
-764 ASDYVPYEHTEISA
+764 
-778 EVTNANQWNNDLV
+778 
-791 INTTKSTDGFTMT
+791 
-804 DKWAVPLMTQSNVL
+804 
-818 NTFKPDTTY
+818 
-827 TIKVVS
+827 
-833 KVLSKPTTLS
+833 
-843 PNQSR
+843 
-848 YDILLYRS
+848 
-856 TPWSY
+856 
-861 FALNLYDKV
+861 
-870 NAKVGDINT
+870 
-879 TYTTI
+879 
-884 TTPSDLHDFNLG
+884 
-896 GYCFFGNNDGSTTYK
+896 
-911 GSGSIEIQQIM
+911 
-922 LAEGEYT
+922 
-929 KDNFPDYVH
+929 
-938 YASNSLTI
+938 
-946 DLQGN
+946 
-951 ELCSLPNGTKDEVNI
+951 
-966 INGEAL
+966 
-972 LTKRIGKVVLDGSE
+972 
-986 SWVKYQDYLY
+986 
-996 YYNESFILS
+996 
-1005 PTTSYVVPN
+1005 
-1014 LISDNFTISTFNNL
+1014 
-1028 RNNPNIYMSA
+1028 
-1038 NQLGSPNNQRGVSL
+1038 
-1052 YVNDYYSDVSTL
+1052 
-1064 KTWLST
+1064 
-1070 HNVEVLY
+1070 
-1077 ELAEPKTVNLGN
+1077 
-1089 VNLPTLYNDI
+1089 
-1099 NHVDFTTY
+1099 
-1107 SDFYYNRDIPFN
+1107 
-1119 NIYVSKHDN
+1119 
-1128 DREIRTITEALA
+1128 
-1140 KQEITNNSITNS
+1140 
-1152 IQETNTTIARDYAT
+1152 
-1166 KESVASDIQQT
+1166 
-1177 KNSLTIEFNE
+1177 
-1187 QIEDLQNKKV
+1187 
-1197 DTLKNQLVTIDVNGI
+1197 
-1212 EVSTNLSTVS
+1212 
-1222 TIMRNDRF
+1222 
-1230 AIKSGDTEAFYVGY
+1230 
-1244 DENLKKSVSRMNDLT
+1244 
-1259 ITDYFTAGYHRQEKF
+1259 
-1274 EINGEQR
+1274 
-1281 TGWFYVGGE
+1281 

>member
-1 MNYAIR
+1 MDYVTR

-21 SNNCTITSIVD
+21 SGECTITSIVD
-32 IVTGLDETEN
+32 IMTGLDETKD

-85 DVSNLSNQIGFV
+85 NVSNLSNQIGFV

-112 ILYRVG
+112 VLYRVG
-118 MFIFDEVNKDDVKD
+118 MFIFDEISKDDVKD
-132 KTTITGVDFTKIFE
+132 KTTITGTDFAKIFE

-152 VDKISFPISAY
+152 VNKISFPISAY

-173 KFNFHGVDLNPISF
+173 KFDFHGIQINPISF

-196 SFMIEKNPFVS
+196 GFTIEKNPFVN

-225 VRIGHNDNLGN
+225 VRIGHNSKYDS
-236 EYVLIDFRKYQ
+236 EYVLIDFRKHQ
-247 NGLQLKNVLT
+247 NELQSKNVLT

-268 ETFGAVNKIV
+268 ETFGAVNKII

-283 VDGENVSIT
+283 VDGENVSIS
-292 DASTTNPNICEIAL
+292 DASTTNPNICEIDL
-306 WDNPI
+306 WDNII
-311 TYTEALRTKAI
+311 TYTEELRTKAI
-322 NDLKFLFGFTY
+322 NNLKFLFGFTY

-341 GYPWLQAYDKIKLVT
+341 GYPWLQPYDKIKLVT

-370 ISYNGHIK
+370 ISYDGHIK

-451 ELIWQNS
+451 NLMWQTS

-473 TKQGNATPKTD
+473 TKQGNATPTTD
-484 TTFWNNITH
+484 TAFWGVITN

-505 VDNTNGTTTVF
+505 ADNTSGTGTIF
-516 ANQFTK
+516 ANQMTK

-532 KTYSILVEVRNLE
+532 TTYSILVEVKNL
-545 MTRPSTSTT
+545 TITGSSST
-554 PAYLQL
+554 PPFLQL
-560 CETAKDSVWQGIQN
+560 CETASNSVWQGIQN
-574 YDLTI
+574 YDLSL

-584 KVVFQKLTKTNFDS
+584 KAVFQQLTKTNFDS
-598 SLIDFR
+598 SIYDFR

-626 SYTLDTIGEYEP
+626 SYTLDTIGDWEP

-651 ESVGRKNLFD
+651 ESVGRINWLDVPSTYEVTSLVIKKNLMIPKGTYT
-661 VDSITENA
+661 VSAENIV
-669 FLLAGTGETGSASTS
+669 FGNGTSALIRFKFGNDDKYVYLNASNNFTGNVVAT
-684 NTSDYIFVKAG
+684 DYIHEIII
-695 QPYYLSYSYTS
+695 YSSGTYDESLNKTS
-706 LQSINYRSL
+706 
-715 CYYDTNKNFIS
+715 
-726 SISIDPASFHTFTPA
+726 TFT
-741 QDGYIR
+741 
-747 FAYDKNYT
+747 NLML
-755 NIQLEKGTV
+755 NKGSYKV
-764 ASDYVPYEHTEISA
+764 PYVPYEHTEISA
-778 EVTNANQWNNDLV
+778 EVINVNQWNNDLV
-791 INTTKSTDGFTMT
+791 INVTKSTDGFTMT
-804 DKWAVPLMTQSNVL
+804 YNWAVPLMTQSNVL
-818 NTFKPDTTY
+818 KTFKPNTTY

-833 KVLSKPTTLS
+833 KVLAKPTTLS
-843 PNQSR
+843 PNQGR

-861 FALNLYDKV
+861 FALNIYDKV

-884 TTPSDLHDFNLG
+884 TTPSDLYGFNLA

-951 ELCSLPNGTKDEVNI
+951 ELCSLPIRTKDEVNI
-966 INGEAL
+966 TNGEAL
-972 LTKRIGKVVLDGSE
+972 LNKKIDKVILNGSE
-986 SWVKYQDYLY
+986 TWKLYSNKTHTFALSMGQTIDKHDLAYCTHFTEISSDKFDVATGIYSAYTGAIIISYLDCDTVD
-996 YYNESFILS
+996 EF
-1005 PTTSYVVPN
+1005 
-1014 LISDNFTISTFNNL
+1014 
-1028 RNNPNIYMSA
+1028 
-1038 NQLGSPNNQRGVSL
+1038 
-1052 YVNDYYSDVSTL
+1052 

-1077 ELAEPKTVNLGN
+1077 ELAEPETINLRTVD
-1089 VNLPTLYNDI
+1089 LPTLYKDI
-1099 NHVDFTTY
+1099 NHVEFTTY

-1119 NIYVSKHDN
+1119 DLYVSKDDN
-1128 DREIRTITEALA
+1128 DREIRTITETLA
-1140 KQEITNNSITNS
+1140 KQEITNNSIINS

-1166 KESVASDIQQT
+1166 KESVASEIQQT

-1187 QIEDLQNKKV
+1187 QIEDLQNKKT

-1274 EINGEQR
+1274 EINGEHR

>member
-1 MNYAIR
+1 MNYAIK

-32 IVTGLDETEN
+32 IMTGLDETEN

-97 SFVVNEAPKTEDGKT
+97 SFIVNEAPKAEDGKT

-292 DASTTNPNICEIAL
+292 DSSTTNPNICEIAL

-322 NDLKFLFGFTY
+322 NDLKFLFGFAY

-356 MDNTEIITYPFNRT
+356 MDNTEVITYPFNRT
-370 ISYNGHIK
+370 VSYNGHIK

-484 TTFWNNITH
+484 TTFWNSITS
-493 TTPES
+493 TIPES

-545 MTRPSTSTT
+545 MTRQSTSTT

-598 SLIDFR
+598 SLLDFR

-651 ESVGRKNLFD
+651 ESVAEISATVTGKNLLENKTKN
-661 VDSITENA
+661 SGISRGITFTLNGDGSYTLNGTNDGTGNSTV
-669 FLLAGTGETGSASTS
+669 FLSSSSNPTTLKAGTYYTIPTPNGVHITGVKIGGGYFQFAS
-684 NTSDYIFVKAG
+684 
-695 QPYYLSYSYTS
+695 
-706 LQSINYRSL
+706 
-715 CYYDTNKNFIS
+715 S
-726 SISIDPASFHTFTPA
+726 SISQFTLNEDIQA
-741 QDGYIR
+741 QIYI
-747 FAYDKNYT
+747 
-755 NIQLEKGTV
+755 Q
-764 ASDYVPYEHTEISA
+764 VPKRIT
-778 EVTNANQWNNDLV
+778 
-791 INTTKSTDGFTMT
+791 
-804 DKWAVPLMTQSNVL
+804 
-818 NTFKPDTTY
+818 TTY
-827 TIKVVS
+827 NNIKVYPIIS
-833 KVLSKPTTLS
+833 
-843 PNQSR
+843 
-848 YDILLYRS
+848 
-856 TPWSY
+856 
-861 FALNLYDKV
+861 
-870 NAKVGDINT
+870 
-879 TYTTI
+879 
-884 TTPSDLHDFNLG
+884 TTPITQTD
-896 GYCFFGNNDGSTTYK
+896 YEEYK
-911 GSGSIEIQQIM
+911 
-922 LAEGEYT
+922 
-929 KDNFPDYVH
+929 
-938 YASNSLTI
+938 SNSLTI
-946 DLQGN
+946 NLQGN

-966 INGEAL
+966 TNGEAL
-972 LTKRIGKVVLDGSE
+972 LNKKLKKAVFDGSDDE
-986 SWVKYQDYLY
+986 RWSMGAD
-996 YYNESFILS
+996 
-1005 PTTSYVVPN
+1005 
-1014 LISDNFTISTFNNL
+1014 TFNNFHYFMTGKITDFKKGKPGTPL
-1028 RNNPNIYMSA
+1028 NIFISDKFHFVKSASYADLGGSYFINNLFLVFSDIETI
-1038 NQLGSPNNQRGVSL
+1038 
-1052 YVNDYYSDVSTL
+1052 NDF

-1077 ELAEPKTVNLGN
+1077 ELAEPETINLGN
-1089 VNLPTLYNDI
+1089 VDLPTLYNNI

-1107 SDFYYNRDIPFN
+1107 SDFYYSRDIPFN
-1119 NIYVSKHDN
+1119 DLYVSKNDN

-1230 AIKSGDTEAFYVGY
+1230 AIKSGDIEAFYVGY

>member
-97 SFVVNEAPKTEDGKT
+97 SFIVNEAPKAEDGKT

-225 VRIGHNDNLGN
+225 VRIGHRNKFAD
-236 EYVLIDFRKYQ
+236 ECVLIDFRKHQ

-292 DASTTNPNICEIAL
+292 DSSTTNPNICEIAL

-311 TYTEALRTKAI
+311 TYTEALRTQAI
-322 NDLKFLFGFTY
+322 NNLKFLFGFTY

-356 MDNTEIITYPFNRT
+356 MDNTEVITYPFNRT

-484 TTFWNNITH
+484 TTFWNIITN

-505 VDNTNGTTTVF
+505 FDNTNGTATIF
-516 ANQFTK
+516 ANQMTK

-532 KTYSILVEVRNLE
+532 KTYSILVEVRNLT
-545 MTRPSTSTT
+545 MSGSSST
-554 PAYLQL
+554 PPYLQL
-560 CETAKDSVWQGIQN
+560 CETAKNSVWQSAQN
-574 YDLTI
+574 YDLAI

-584 KVVFQKLTKTNFDS
+584 KAVFQMLTKTNFDS
-598 SLIDFR
+598 STMDFR

-638 YGVMPSPDFPSPI
+638 YGVSPSPDFPSPI
-651 ESVGRKNLFD
+651 ES
-661 VDSITENA
+661 I
-669 FLLAGTGETGSASTS
+669 
-684 NTSDYIFVKAG
+684 
-695 QPYYLSYSYTS
+695 
-706 LQSINYRSL
+706 
-715 CYYDTNKNFIS
+715 
-726 SISIDPASFHTFTPA
+726 
-741 QDGYIR
+741 
-747 FAYDKNYT
+747 
-755 NIQLEKGTV
+755 
-764 ASDYVPYEHTEISA
+764 TEISA
-778 EVTNANQWNNDLV
+778 TVTGKNLLNPNGASQNGSGLTFTNNGDGSFTVEGTSTANVSFVLSTQKIKLNANQ
-791 INTTKSTDGFTMT
+791 
-804 DKWAVPLMTQSNVL
+804 PYTQSITTVSGTKTGEVVVSVKNSSDKITFNYIAGNQTITPTEDLTTHTYTYYVASGKTV
-818 NTFKPDTTY
+818 NWTFKVQLEKETQA
-827 TIKVVS
+827 S
-833 KVLSKPTTLS
+833 
-843 PNQSR
+843 
-848 YDILLYRS
+848 
-856 TPWSY
+856 SY
-861 FALNLYDKV
+861 EE
-870 NAKVGDINT
+870 
-879 TYTTI
+879 
-884 TTPSDLHDFNLG
+884 
-896 GYCFFGNNDGSTTYK
+896 YK
-911 GSGSIEIQQIM
+911 
-922 LAEGEYT
+922 
-929 KDNFPDYVH
+929 
-938 YASNSLTI
+938 SNSLAI

-966 INGEAL
+966 TNGEAL
-972 LTKRIGKVVLDGSE
+972 LIKRIDKVILNGSE
-986 SWVKYQDYLY
+986 NWIKLQIGRTGKYYFKYTPSDLGQVTS
-996 YYNESFILS
+996 NPSVLS
-1005 PTTSYVVPN
+1005 NYFVQSTTWSEQSVGIWFDTN
-1014 LISDNFTISTFNNL
+1014 LIIKTEGSLNNTET
-1028 RNNPNIYMSA
+1028 
-1038 NQLGSPNNQRGVSL
+1038 V
-1052 YVNDYYSDVSTL
+1052 DEF

-1077 ELAEPKTVNLGN
+1077 ELAEPETINLGN
-1089 VNLPTLYNDI
+1089 VDLPTLYNDI

-1107 SDFYYNRDIPFN
+1107 SDFYYYRDIPFN
-1119 NIYVSKHDN
+1119 NIYVSKNDN

-1140 KQEITNNSITNS
+1140 KQEITNNSIINS
-1152 IQETNTTIARDYAT
+1152 VQETNTTIARDYAT

-1281 TGWFYVGGE
+1281 TGWFYVGGDI

>member
-1 MNYAIR
+1 MNYTIKP
-7 SVEYMSDEVRELLL
+7 VEYMSDDVRELLL
-21 SNNCTITSIVD
+21 SGECTITSIVN
-32 IVTGLDETEN
+32 ILTGLDETED
-42 LITITSDDYLESWDV
+42 LITITSDDYLESWDI

-67 LIGQFVQKKLS
+67 LIGQFVQRKLS

-85 DVSNLSNQIGFV
+85 DISNLSNQIGFV
-97 SFVVNEAPKTEDGKT
+97 SFVVNEAPKTEDDET
-112 ILYRVG
+112 VLYRVG
-118 MFIFDEVNKDDVKD
+118 MFIFDEISKDDVKD
-132 KTTITGVDFTKIFE
+132 KTTITGTDFTKIFE

-173 KFNFHGVDLNPISF
+173 KFDFHGVQINPISF

-196 SFMIEKNPFVS
+196 GFTIEKNPFVN

-225 VRIGHNDNLGN
+225 VRIGHNSNYDS

-247 NGLQLKNVLT
+247 NGLQSKNVLT

-283 VDGENVSIT
+283 VDGENVSIS
-292 DASTTNPNICEIAL
+292 DASTTNPNICEIDL
-306 WDNPI
+306 WDNII
-311 TYTEALRTKAI
+311 TYTEELRTKAI
-322 NDLKFLFGFTY
+322 NNLKFLFGFTY

-341 GYPWLQAYDKIKLVT
+341 GYPWLQPYDKIKLVT

-370 ISYNGHIK
+370 ISYDGHIK

-451 ELIWQNS
+451 NLMWQTS
-458 YGDSQQLTRSGKNLF
+458 YGNSQQLTRSGKNLF

-484 TTFWNNITH
+484 TTFWNGITN

-505 VDNTNGTTTVF
+505 VDNTSGTGVVY

-532 KTYSILVEVRNLE
+532 KTYSILVEVRNLT
-545 MTRPSTSTT
+545 MSGSSSTPS
-554 PAYLQL
+554 YLQL
-560 CETAKDSVWQGIQN
+560 CETAKNSVWQSIQN
-574 YDLTI
+574 YDLTM

-584 KVVFQKLTKTNFDS
+584 KVVFQMLTKTNFDS
-598 SLIDFR
+598 STMDFR

-626 SYTLDTIGEYEP
+626 SYTLDTIGDWEP

-661 VDSITENA
+661 VTLDSSITNEIQYKTYMLEPN
-669 FLLAGTGETGSASTS
+669 TKYTIST
-684 NTSDYIFVKAG
+684 NT
-695 QPYYLSYSYTS
+695 YLSNAVANVFIDLGTS
-706 LQSINYRSL
+706 LTPSSSANGVNGSKIITTDSTGYVTIGYRNYSMQL
-715 CYYDTNKNFIS
+715 DYSTGMYYC
-726 SISIDPASFHTFTPA
+726 
-741 QDGYIR
+741 
-747 FAYDKNYT
+747 
-755 NIQLEKGTV
+755 QLEKGTV
-764 ASDYVPYEHTEISA
+764 ATDYVPYEHTEISA
-778 EVTNANQWNNDLV
+778 TVTGKNLFNENKYRNAIYNIQVYKYTLTDIIGNKKLYCKAKLKEGKETIPNLYVCLSTTPNPNISGSNN
-791 INTTKSTDGFTMT
+791 TCWF
-804 DKWAVPLMTQSNVL
+804 VL
-818 NTFKPDTTY
+818 NGNIYPIPDRSYYREFTNNEKLYFTFYPTNIDIQTIFDTY
-827 TIKVVS
+827 DFWVS
-833 KVLSKPTTLS
+833 VNNIDYLPCQENTL
-843 PNQSR
+843 N
-848 YDILLYRS
+848 
-856 TPWSY
+856 
-861 FALNLYDKV
+861 
-870 NAKVGDINT
+870 
-879 TYTTI
+879 
-884 TTPSDLHDFNLG
+884 
-896 GYCFFGNNDGSTTYK
+896 
-911 GSGSIEIQQIM
+911 
-922 LAEGEYT
+922 
-929 KDNFPDYVH
+929 
-938 YASNSLTI
+938 I

-966 INGEAL
+966 TNGEAL
-972 LTKRIGKVVLDGSE
+972 LNKKIKKVILNGSE
-986 SWVKYQDYLY
+986 SWTLYSNKTHTFSLKMGQIINKHDIAYCSHFTEISSDKIDVATGIYSAYTSAIIISYLDCDTVD
-996 YYNESFILS
+996 EF
-1005 PTTSYVVPN
+1005 
-1014 LISDNFTISTFNNL
+1014 
-1028 RNNPNIYMSA
+1028 
-1038 NQLGSPNNQRGVSL
+1038 
-1052 YVNDYYSDVSTL
+1052 

-1077 ELAEPKTVNLGN
+1077 ELAEPETINLGN
-1089 VNLPTLYNDI
+1089 VDLPTLYNDI

-1119 NIYVSKHDN
+1119 DLYVSKDDN
-1128 DREIRTITEALA
+1128 DREIRTITETLA
-1140 KQEITNNSITNS
+1140 KQEITNNSIINS

-1166 KESVASDIQQT
+1166 KESVASEIQQT

-1187 QIEDLQNKKV
+1187 QIEDLQNKKT

-1274 EINGEQR
+1274 EINGEHR

>member
-32 IVTGLDETEN
+32 IMTGLDETEN

-292 DASTTNPNICEIAL
+292 DTSTTNPNICEIAL

-356 MDNTEIITYPFNRT
+356 MDNTEVITYPFNRT

-484 TTFWNNITH
+484 TTFWNSISH

-505 VDNTNGTTTVF
+505 VDNTSGTTTVF

-532 KTYSILVEVRNLE
+532 KTYSILVEVKNLE

-584 KVVFQKLTKTNFDS
+584 KAVFQKLTKTNFDS
-598 SLIDFR
+598 SLLDFR

-638 YGVMPSPDFPSPI
+638 YGVSPSPDYPSPI
-651 ESVGRKNLFD
+651 ESIGRKNLFD
-661 VDSITENA
+661 KDNTTILQCYFDGSHTS
-669 FLLAGTGETGSASTS
+669 LTSASTNTTTYCKVMPNTTYNVSKLRSIRSFIGTTQTLPYINTTVSNILNIGSGDYDGITRVNGTITTGENDNYIVINYS
-684 NTSDYIFVKAG
+684 NTNTETGDIPNNILG
-695 QPYYLSYSYTS
+695 
-706 LQSINYRSL
+706 SIQIE
-715 CYYDTNKNFIS
+715 K
-726 SISIDPASFHTFTPA
+726 SI
-741 QDGYIR
+741 
-747 FAYDKNYT
+747 
-755 NIQLEKGTV
+755 V
-764 ASDYVPYEHTEISA
+764 ATDYVPYDHTEISA
-778 EVTNANQWNNDLV
+778 TVTGKNLFDGVIEAGYIN
-791 INTTKSTDGFTMT
+791 INTGQNTGSINVRTKNYI
-804 DKWAVPLMTQSNVL
+804 PIQPNTQ
-818 NTFKPDTTY
+818 Y
-827 TIKVVS
+827 TIS
-833 KVLSKPTTLS
+833 SDTSHDTWACYYDNNFS
-843 PNQSR
+843 FISNQQIKS
-848 YDILLYRS
+848 
-856 TPWSY
+856 
-861 FALNLYDKV
+861 
-870 NAKVGDINT
+870 NT
-879 TYTTI
+879 SGTF
-884 TTPSDLHDFNLG
+884 TTP
-896 GYCFFGNNDGSTTYK
+896 NNAHYIKWYDALSTGETPEWQLEEGTQASSYEEYK
-911 GSGSIEIQQIM
+911 SNT
-922 LAEGEYT
+922 LAI
-929 KDNFPDYVH
+929 N
-938 YASNSLTI
+938 
-946 DLQGN
+946 LQGN

-966 INGEAL
+966 TNGEAL
-972 LTKRIGKVVLDGSE
+972 LIKKIRHITRAIADMNNSDAYPGWTNETQLKEDYPNKNDSFSIAGINIRSNITNDASQIKLNTNGTGVLFLSSSLLNGMTQTEIKANYPDL
-986 SWVKYQDYLY
+986 VFDLY
-996 YYNESFILS
+996 
-1005 PTTSYVVPN
+1005 
-1014 LISDNFTISTFNNL
+1014 
-1028 RNNPNIYMSA
+1028 
-1038 NQLGSPNNQRGVSL
+1038 
-1052 YVNDYYSDVSTL
+1052 
-1064 KTWLST
+1064 
-1070 HNVEVLY
+1070 Y
-1077 ELAEPKTVNLGN
+1077 ELAEPETINLGN
-1089 VNLPTLYNDI
+1089 VDLPTLYNDI

-1119 NIYVSKHDN
+1119 DIYVSKNDN

-1177 KNSLTIEFNE
+1177 KNALTIEFNE

-1230 AIKSGDTEAFYVGY
+1230 AIKSGNTEAFYVGY

>member
-532 KTYSILVEVRNLE
+532 KMYSILVEVRNLT
-545 MTRPSTSTT
+545 MSGSSSTPS
-554 PAYLQL
+554 YLQL

-598 SLIDFR
+598 SLLDFR

-638 YGVMPSPDFPSPI
+638 YGVMPSPDYPSPI

-661 VDSITENA
+661 VNSITENA

-764 ASDYVPYEHTEISA
+764 ATDYVPYEHTEISA
-778 EVTNANQWNNDLV
+778 TVTGKNLLNPNGASQNGSGLTFTNNGDGSFTVEGTSTANVSLVLSTQKIKLNANQ
-791 INTTKSTDGFTMT
+791 
-804 DKWAVPLMTQSNVL
+804 PYTQSITTVSGTKTGEVVVSVKNSSDKITFNYIAGNQTITPTEDLTTHTYTYYVASGKTV
-818 NTFKPDTTY
+818 NWTFKVQLEEGTVATDY
-827 TIKVVS
+827 EE
-833 KVLSKPTTLS
+833 
-843 PNQSR
+843 
-848 YDILLYRS
+848 
-856 TPWSY
+856 
-861 FALNLYDKV
+861 
-870 NAKVGDINT
+870 
-879 TYTTI
+879 
-884 TTPSDLHDFNLG
+884 
-896 GYCFFGNNDGSTTYK
+896 YK
-911 GSGSIEIQQIM
+911 
-922 LAEGEYT
+922 
-929 KDNFPDYVH
+929 
-938 YASNSLTI
+938 SNSLTI

-966 INGEAL
+966 TNGEAL
-972 LTKRIGKVVLDGSE
+972 LIKRVGKVVLDGSE
-986 SWVKYQDYLY
+986 DWLSHYYGTNSYSLQDVLTFNFDYTQ
-996 YYNESFILS
+996 IQ
-1005 PTTSYVVPN
+1005 
-1014 LISDNFTISTFNNL
+1014 LISNYFKGVSNIDRTIGDNITYTISSREFVIRNTTFT
-1028 RNNPNIYMSA
+1028 
-1038 NQLGSPNNQRGVSL
+1038 SL
-1052 YVNDYYSDVSTL
+1052 SDF

-1070 HNVEVLY
+1070 HNTEVLY
-1077 ELAEPKTVNLGN
+1077 ELAEPETINLGN

-1119 NIYVSKHDN
+1119 NIYVSKNDN

>member
-292 DASTTNPNICEIAL
+292 DVSTTNPNICEIAL

-311 TYTEALRTKAI
+311 TYTEALRAKAI

-505 VDNTNGTTTVF
+505 VDNTNGTELAF
-516 ANQFTK
+516 ANQMTK

-532 KTYSILVEVRNLE
+532 TMYSILVEVRNL
-545 MTRPSTSTT
+545 TISGSSST
-554 PAYLQL
+554 PPYLQL
-560 CETAKDSVWQGIQN
+560 CETTQNSVWQSRQE
-574 YDLTI
+574 YDLTVLP
-579 FKETN
+579 KTS
-584 KVVFQKLTKTNFDS
+584 KMVFQKLTKANFDNS
-598 SLIDFR
+598 IYDFR
-604 NFVSVPKG
+604 NYVSIPKG

-638 YGVMPSPDFPSPI
+638 YGVSPSPDYPSPI

-661 VDSITENA
+661 YSKLNNDNTIQWTAYES
-669 FLLAGTGETGSASTS
+669 AGTAFRALPIYVGKNKQVYFSSNVPASTS
-684 NTSDYIFVKAG
+684 KNTFYA
-695 QPYYLSYSYTS
+695 
-706 LQSINYRSL
+706 IN
-715 CYYDTNKNFIS
+715 DINNGS
-726 SISIDPASFHTFTPA
+726 SNVLNVDNSRVVSSNS
-741 QDGYIR
+741 DGYV
-747 FAYDKNYT
+747 YLGVVT
-755 NIQLEKGTV
+755 NRQYYEDVQNNVYWIMISTDNVEYL
-764 ASDYVPYEHTEISA
+764 PYEHTEISA
-778 EVTNANQWNNDLV
+778 TVTGKNLFDGIIEAGY
-791 INTTKSTDGFTMT
+791 INVNTGQNTGSINVRTKNYI
-804 DKWAVPLMTQSNVL
+804 PIQPNTQ
-818 NTFKPDTTY
+818 Y
-827 TIKVVS
+827 TIS
-833 KVLSKPTTLS
+833 SDTSHDTWACYYDNNFS
-843 PNQSR
+843 FISNQQIKS
-848 YDILLYRS
+848 
-856 TPWSY
+856 
-861 FALNLYDKV
+861 
-870 NAKVGDINT
+870 NT
-879 TYTTI
+879 SGTF
-884 TTPSDLHDFNLG
+884 TTPKNAYYIRWYDAL
-896 GYCFFGNNDGSTTYK
+896 STGETPEWQLEQSPTASSYEEYK
-911 GSGSIEIQQIM
+911 
-922 LAEGEYT
+922 
-929 KDNFPDYVH
+929 
-938 YASNSLTI
+938 SNSLTI

-986 SWVKYQDYLY
+986 SGWTDRPN
-996 YYNESFILS
+996 YNSADRFVIGGFFPTNNKNILS
-1005 PTTSYVVPN
+1005 NYFTKVNSLLDIYPYILNNDTQLIINFSEKGTT
-1014 LISDNFTISTFNNL
+1014 
-1028 RNNPNIYMSA
+1028 
-1038 NQLGSPNNQRGVSL
+1038 
-1052 YVNDYYSDVSTL
+1052 TL
-1064 KTWLST
+1064 AQFKTWLST

-1077 ELAEPKTVNLGN
+1077 ELAEPETINLGN
-1089 VNLPTLYNDI
+1089 VDLPTLYNDI

-1119 NIYVSKHDN
+1119 NIYVSKNDN
-1128 DREIRTITEALA
+1128 DREIRTITETLA
-1140 KQEITNNSITNS
+1140 RQEITNNSITNS

>member
-97 SFVVNEAPKTEDGKT
+97 SFIVNEAPKAEDGKT

-196 SFMIEKNPFVS
+196 GFMIEKNPFIS

-236 EYVLIDFRKYQ
+236 EYVLIDFRKHQ
-247 NGLQLKNVLT
+247 NGLQLKNILT

-292 DASTTNPNICEIAL
+292 DSSTTNPNICEIAL

-311 TYTEALRTKAI
+311 TYTEALRTQAI
-322 NDLKFLFGFTY
+322 NNLKFLFGFTY

-341 GYPWLQAYDKIKLVT
+341 GYPWLQSYDKIKLVT

-370 ISYNGHIK
+370 ISYDGHIK

-484 TTFWNNITH
+484 TTFWDVITN
-493 TTPES
+493 TTPEN

-505 VDNTNGTTTVF
+505 ADNTNGTTTIF

-532 KTYSILVEVRNLE
+532 KTYSILVEVRNLT
-545 MTRPSTSTT
+545 MSGSSST
-554 PAYLQL
+554 PPYLQL
-560 CETAKDSVWQGIQN
+560 CETAKNSVWQGVQN

-584 KVVFQKLTKTNFDS
+584 RAVFQMLTKTNFDS
-598 SLIDFR
+598 STIDFR

-626 SYTLDTIGEYEP
+626 SYTLNTIGEYEP

-651 ESVGRKNLFD
+651 ES
-661 VDSITENA
+661 I
-669 FLLAGTGETGSASTS
+669 
-684 NTSDYIFVKAG
+684 
-695 QPYYLSYSYTS
+695 
-706 LQSINYRSL
+706 
-715 CYYDTNKNFIS
+715 
-726 SISIDPASFHTFTPA
+726 
-741 QDGYIR
+741 
-747 FAYDKNYT
+747 
-755 NIQLEKGTV
+755 
-764 ASDYVPYEHTEISA
+764 TEISA
-778 EVTNANQWNNDLV
+778 TVTGKNLVNPNLPVNSKTQNGITITNNG
-791 INTTKSTDGFTMT
+791 DG
-804 DKWAVPLMTQSNVL
+804 
-818 NTFKPDTTY
+818 TY
-827 TIKVVS
+827 TATGTSTSSLAISLTQPNTIKLN
-833 KVLSKPTTLS
+833 KNT
-843 PNQSR
+843 
-848 YDILLYRS
+848 
-856 TPWSY
+856 SY
-861 FALNLYDKV
+861 TN
-870 NAKVGDINT
+870 
-879 TYTTI
+879 
-884 TTPSDLHDFNLG
+884 
-896 GYCFFGNNDGSTTYK
+896 
-911 GSGSIEIQQIM
+911 SIEI
-922 LAEGEYT
+922 LEGNFLGAIVVAVLDSEDKITYNYINVSSSSLSNTKIPTEDLTIKAYEYYINKANIT
-929 KDNFPDYVH
+929 VNFKFRVQLEEGTQATDYEQ
-938 YASNSLTI
+938 YKSNSLTI

-951 ELCSLPNGTKDEVNI
+951 ELCSLPDGTKDEVNI
-966 INGEAL
+966 TNGEAL
-972 LTKRIGKVVLDGSE
+972 LVKKIGKVILDGTQAFYRS
-986 SWVKYQDYLY
+986 
-996 YYNESFILS
+996 NEL
-1005 PTTSYVVPN
+1005 TNSYRYHTAE
-1014 LISDNFTISTFNNL
+1014 IIHGFNNISL
-1028 RNNPNIYMSA
+1028 SNYFVNKTIGNINSVDEPGLTVVNNRQLAMRVNKNIA
-1038 NQLGSPNNQRGVSL
+1038 
-1052 YVNDYYSDVSTL
+1052 STVDEF

-1077 ELAEPKTVNLGN
+1077 ELAEPETINLGN
-1089 VNLPTLYNDI
+1089 VDLPTLYNDI

-1119 NIYVSKHDN
+1119 DIYVSKNDN

-1140 KQEITNNSITNS
+1140 KQEITNNSIINS
-1152 IQETNTTIARDYAT
+1152 VQETNTTIARDYAT

-1244 DENLKKSVSRMNDLT
+1244 DENLQKSVSRMNDLT
-1259 ITDYFTAGYHRQEKF
+1259 ITNYFTAGYHRQEKF

>member
-97 SFVVNEAPKTEDGKT
+97 SFIVNEAPKAEDGKT

-196 SFMIEKNPFVS
+196 GFTIEKNPFVS

-236 EYVLIDFRKYQ
+236 EYVLIDFRKHQ

-292 DASTTNPNICEIAL
+292 DSSTTNPNICEIAL

-311 TYTEALRTKAI
+311 TYTEALRTQAI
-322 NDLKFLFGFTY
+322 NNLKFLFGFTY

-341 GYPWLQAYDKIKLVT
+341 GYPWLQSYDKIKLVT

-370 ISYNGHIK
+370 ISYDGHIK

-458 YGDSQQLTRSGKNLF
+458 YGDSQQSTRSGKNLF

-484 TTFWNNITH
+484 TTFWNVITH

-532 KTYSILVEVRNLE
+532 KTYSILVEVRNLT
-545 MTRPSTSTT
+545 MSGSSNT

-560 CETAKDSVWQGIQN
+560 CETAKNSVWQGVQN
-574 YDLTI
+574 YDLAI

-584 KVVFQKLTKTNFDS
+584 KAVFQMLTKTNFDS
-598 SLIDFR
+598 STMDFR

-626 SYTLDTIGEYEP
+626 LYTLDTIGEYEP
-638 YGVMPSPDFPSPI
+638 YGVSPSPDFPSPI
-651 ESVGRKNLFD
+651 ES
-661 VDSITENA
+661 I
-669 FLLAGTGETGSASTS
+669 
-684 NTSDYIFVKAG
+684 
-695 QPYYLSYSYTS
+695 
-706 LQSINYRSL
+706 
-715 CYYDTNKNFIS
+715 
-726 SISIDPASFHTFTPA
+726 
-741 QDGYIR
+741 
-747 FAYDKNYT
+747 
-755 NIQLEKGTV
+755 
-764 ASDYVPYEHTEISA
+764 TEISA
-778 EVTNANQWNNDLV
+778 TVTGKNLVNPNLPVNSKTQNGITITNNG
-791 INTTKSTDGFTMT
+791 DG
-804 DKWAVPLMTQSNVL
+804 
-818 NTFKPDTTY
+818 TY
-827 TIKVVS
+827 TATGTSTSSLAISLTQPNTIKLN
-833 KVLSKPTTLS
+833 KNT
-843 PNQSR
+843 
-848 YDILLYRS
+848 
-856 TPWSY
+856 SY
-861 FALNLYDKV
+861 TN
-870 NAKVGDINT
+870 
-879 TYTTI
+879 
-884 TTPSDLHDFNLG
+884 
-896 GYCFFGNNDGSTTYK
+896 
-911 GSGSIEIQQIM
+911 SIEI
-922 LAEGEYT
+922 LEGNFLGAIVVAVLDSEDKITYNYINVSSSSLSNTKIPTEDLTIKAYEYYINKANIT
-929 KDNFPDYVH
+929 VNFKFRVQLEEGTQATDYEQ
-938 YASNSLTI
+938 YKSNSLTI

-951 ELCSLPNGTKDEVNI
+951 ELCSLPKKIKDEVNI
-966 INGEAL
+966 TNGEVL
-972 LTKRIGKVVLDGSE
+972 LNKKIKKAVFDGSDDE
-986 SWVKYQDYLY
+986 AWTLYSNKTHTFSLRVEQTINKHDIAYCSHFTEISSDKFGVANGIYSAYTNAIIISYLDCDTVD
-996 YYNESFILS
+996 EF
-1005 PTTSYVVPN
+1005 
-1014 LISDNFTISTFNNL
+1014 
-1028 RNNPNIYMSA
+1028 
-1038 NQLGSPNNQRGVSL
+1038 
-1052 YVNDYYSDVSTL
+1052 
-1064 KTWLST
+1064 KTWLSN

-1077 ELAEPKTVNLGN
+1077 ELAEPETINLGN
-1089 VNLPTLYNDI
+1089 VDLPTLYNDI

-1119 NIYVSKHDN
+1119 DIYVSKNDN

-1140 KQEITNNSITNS
+1140 KQEITNNSIINS
-1152 IQETNTTIARDYAT
+1152 VQETNTTVARDYAT

-1187 QIEDLQNKKV
+1187 QIEDLQNKKI

-1244 DENLKKSVSRMNDLT
+1244 DENLQKSVSRMNDLT